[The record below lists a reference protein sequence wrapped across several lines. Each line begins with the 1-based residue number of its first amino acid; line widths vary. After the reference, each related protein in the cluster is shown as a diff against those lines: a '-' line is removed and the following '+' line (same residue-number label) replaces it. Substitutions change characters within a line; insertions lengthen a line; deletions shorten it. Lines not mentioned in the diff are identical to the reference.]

1 MIFAVVLAAGAAMD
15 ISEDLAAWL
24 AGAARG
30 DRAAFAALYRA
41 TSAKLYG
48 SVLRILDDR
57 TLATDIL
64 QEVYVKIWS
73 RAATYDA
80 AKASPMAWMATI
92 ARNRALDEV
101 RKHRIV
107 AVDPESEDLQLPAPE
122 SDPLGGRERNEQLRR
137 LLACLDGLDPERR
150 RIVVQAYCH
159 GLSREEL
166 ATRFAHPVA
175 TIKTWL
181 RRSLL
186 QLRECLGE

>member
-1 MIFAVVLAAGAAMD
+1 MD
-15 ISEDLAAWL
+15 GPDDLTDWL
-24 AGAARG
+24 VGAARG
-30 DRAAFAALYRA
+30 DRTAFAALYRA

-48 SVLRILDDR
+48 AVLRILNDR
-57 TLATDIL
+57 ALATDIL

-73 RAATYDA
+73 RAESFDPAR
-80 AKASPMAWMATI
+80 ASPMVWMSAI

-101 RKHRIV
+101 RKRRV
-107 AVDPESEDLQLPAPE
+107 VTVDSDSEDLQLAAPE
-122 SDPLGGRERNEQLRR
+122 SDPLGGRARNEDLRR
-137 LLACLDGLDPERR
+137 LLSCLDGLDPERR

-166 ATRFAHPVA
+166 SVRFAHPIA